1 MKVEQILKSGS
12 KLEYSEMSGKYKKQM
27 KSENKFEAIYQLIA
41 SLTNMSESQISKFKP
56 YDLSPAEDLGTI
68 FLLL

>member
-1 MKVEQILKSGS
+1 
-12 KLEYSEMSGKYKKQM
+12 MSGKYKKQM